1 MKMTRKE
8 FADYAISKIIASL
21 PLLNLSR
28 CSGFT
33 VTLELSLYGWCAGFK
48 EEDKILPSLKNHFDK
63 LVEDLKNTSNKKL
76 TISGGDKLKPQDQ
89 QRVVLSALLAFI
101 KVASNR
107 NGDGIRNA
115 YISFARARKQQYI
128 RSKSEYNDGDGRR
141 GRPNLYQDQKY
152 KHIVNRA
159 VKLKKAKA
167 K

>member
-1 MKMTRKE
+1 MTRKE

-21 PLLNLSR
+21 PLLKLTR
-28 CSGFT
+28 CDGFT
-33 VTLELSLYGWCAGFK
+33 ISIELSLYGWSAGFEK
-48 EEDKILPSLKNHFDK
+48 EDKILPSLKNHFDK

-76 TISGGDKLKPQDQ
+76 SISGGDKLNPQQQ
-89 QRVVLSALLAFI
+89 QRVVLRALIAFLE
-101 KVASNR
+101 VASKR
-107 NGDGIRNA
+107 KGDGIRNA

-141 GRPNLYQDQKY
+141 GRPNLYKDQNY

-159 VKLKKAKA
+159 VKLKKSKA

>member
-1 MKMTRKE
+1 MTRKE
-8 FADYAISKIIASL
+8 FADYAINKVIVAL
-21 PLLNLSR
+21 PLLNLTR
-28 CSGFT
+28 CDGFT
-33 VTLELSLYGWCAGFK
+33 ISIQLSLYGWGAGFK

-76 TISGGDKLKPQDQ
+76 TVSGGDKLNPRQQ
-89 QRVVLSALLAFI
+89 QRVVLSALIAFLQI
-101 KVASNR
+101 ASKR
-107 NGDGIRNA
+107 KGDGIRNA
-115 YISFARARKQQYI
+115 YISFARARRQQYI

-141 GRPNLYQDQKY
+141 GRPNLYQNQDY